1 MNTAH
6 TAPTLRENL
15 TTLAYKAGWKFT
27 AAAPEPVVRWLFNVM
42 ADVASKKGKG
52 PEQLRRNL
60 ARVVG
65 PENVTRAL
73 VRASMRSYLRYWRE
87 AFRLPTMVDETLVAR
102 IREGFSPGSYERVMG
117 AIRQGK
123 GVVLTLP
130 HAANWDMAGVWLVA
144 NNGEFTTVAE
154 RLKPESL
161 FDAFVAYR
169 ESLGFKV
176 IALTGG
182 EQPPMKVME
191 DVLRDGGVVCLM
203 GERDLT
209 GNGVL
214 TRFFGEEATFPA
226 GSALLAQRTG
236 AALMTVGMNFTATR
250 KRGRFG
256 VPTVEEGWGIHV
268 GEPIDTNRP
277 LEDVVQQQANEFA
290 ANIARDP
297 EDWHT
302 LQPVWLADLS
312 ERRLRAMGMADRVQG
327 RSAHAAD
334 PVHEQAKRSE
344 DRGE

>member
-1 MNTAH
+1 MTPS
-6 TAPTLRENL
+6 TQPTLRENL
-15 TTLAYKAGWKFT
+15 TTLAYKAGWKLT
-27 AAAPEPVVRWLFNVM
+27 ATVPEPVARLFFNAV
-42 ADVASKKGKG
+42 ADVASNKGKG

-65 PENVTRAL
+65 PENVTREL
-73 VRASMRSYLRYWRE
+73 VRESMRSYMRYWRE
-87 AFRLPTMVDETLVAR
+87 AFRLPTMVDESLVAR
-102 IREGFSPGSYERVMG
+102 IREGFTPGTYRNVSS
-117 AIRQGK
+117 AIARGK

-144 NNGEFTTVAE
+144 ENGQFTTVAE

-161 FDAFVAYR
+161 FDAFVEYR

-182 EQPPMKVME
+182 EQPPMKLME

-209 GNGVL
+209 GRGVL

-236 AALMTVGMNFTATR
+236 AALMTVGMSFTSR
-250 KRGRFG
+250 RGRG
-256 VPTVEEGWGIHV
+256 RWGIPKLEEGWRIHV
-268 GEPIDTNRP
+268 REPIDTDRP
-277 LEDVVQQQANEFA
+277 LAEVVQQQADEFA

-297 EDWHT
+297 QDWHI

-312 ERRLRAMGMADRVQG
+312 ERRLRAMGFADLADQRRLQG
-327 RSAHAAD
+327 SDNKAG
-334 PVHEQAKRSE
+334 EKR
-344 DRGE
+344 